1 MAIPALVVEII
12 GSADMTMLDRATPL
26 PADSPLGFRYFLIR
40 EWPYLLMVALALV
53 GVAYTSVTD
62 SPARTY
68 WIALAPFIGL
78 VCVATGWRDA
88 ASREDRVR
96 LIWTQALHWGAVLLA
111 MELIYIAD
119 ATRVLTVEAGAL
131 SVLTVLALGAFT
143 AGIHIKSWRICL
155 VGLMLGLGVPGI
167 VLLERS
173 ALLIFLIV
181 AVAAAVIAPFLIYRS
196 RTRSPLA
203 PVADVD
209 RPIDD
214 APAAAAAET
223 DTDIT
228 AAEARALDRMIAP

>member
-1 MAIPALVVEII
+1 
-12 GSADMTMLDRATPL
+12 MTTLDLNAP
-26 PADSPLGFRYFLIR
+26 SPTESPQGFRYVLVR

-62 SPARTY
+62 SPIRSY
-68 WIALAPFIGL
+68 WITLAPFIGL
-78 VCVATGWRDA
+78 VCVFTGWRDA
-88 ASREDRVR
+88 ASREDRMR

-155 VGLMLGLGVPGI
+155 VGTMLGLGVPGI

-173 ALLIFLIV
+173 ALLIVLIV
-181 AVAAAVIAPFLIYRS
+181 AVIAAVIAPFFIYRS
-196 RTRSPLA
+196 KTRSPVTA
-203 PVADVD
+203 V
-209 RPIDD
+209 
-214 APAAAAAET
+214 AAAHPPIERATTEAAMK
-223 DTDIT
+223 
-228 AAEARALDRMIAP
+228 AAPDPGSAEPKALNRMIAP

>member
-1 MAIPALVVEII
+1 MF
-12 GSADMTMLDRATPL
+12 GSTDMTLDFAAPS
-26 PADSPLGFRYFLIR
+26 PADSPQGYRYYLIR
-40 EWPYLLMVALALV
+40 EWPYLLMVALALI

-62 SPARTY
+62 SPVRVY
-68 WIALAPFIGL
+68 WITLAPFIGL
-78 VCVATGWRDA
+78 VCVVTGWGDA

-155 VGLMLGLGVPGI
+155 VGLMLALGVPGI

-173 ALLIFLIV
+173 ALLIFLIL
-181 AVAAAVIAPFLIYRS
+181 AVTAAVIAPFFVYRFKA
-196 RTRSPLA
+196 RSAPT
-203 PVADVD
+203 PVAEVD
-209 RPIDD
+209 RPIE
-214 APAAAAAET
+214 PVITEAAIATESDSPT
-223 DTDIT
+223 
-228 AAEARALDRMIAP
+228 AEARTLERINAP